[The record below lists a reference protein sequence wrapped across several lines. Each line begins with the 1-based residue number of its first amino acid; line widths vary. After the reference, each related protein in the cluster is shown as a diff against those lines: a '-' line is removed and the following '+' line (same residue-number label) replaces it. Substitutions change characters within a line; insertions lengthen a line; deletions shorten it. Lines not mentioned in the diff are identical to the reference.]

1 MFRKLFLLL
10 TTLVLV
16 AGASCAPVDKA
27 EKQSEQVCKYI
38 VLFEKSMDDLQVA
51 EKFADQDALEAHF
64 EVVRMNFNDLVQSAS
79 ALEMAE
85 QDDFEAAVNNLME
98 EANKLPDD
106 ITVSDALQQLDEE
119 IQEVVQSAENL
130 KSGLNCVDIAE
141 ES

>member
-10 TTLVLV
+10 TILVLV

-38 VLFEKSMDDLQVA
+38 VLFEISIDDLQVA

-85 QDDFEAAVNNLME
+85 QEDFEAAVNNLME

-106 ITVSDALQQLDEE
+106 ITVPDALQQLNEE
-119 IQEVVQSAENL
+119 IQDVVQAAENL
-130 KSGLNCVDIAE
+130 KAGLNCVDIAE

>member
-10 TTLVLV
+10 TILVLL

-38 VLFEKSMDDLQVA
+38 VLFEKSIDDLQVA
-51 EKFADQDALEAHF
+51 EKFADQNALEAHF

-98 EANKLPDD
+98 EADKLPDD
-106 ITVSDALQQLDEE
+106 ITVPDALQQLNDE
-119 IQEVVQSAENL
+119 IQEVVQAAENL
-130 KSGLNCVDIAE
+130 KAGLNCVDIAE

>member
-38 VLFEKSMDDLQVA
+38 VLFEKSIDDLQVA
-51 EKFADQDALEAHF
+51 EKFADQEALEAHF

-106 ITVSDALQQLDEE
+106 ITVSDALQQLDDE
-119 IQEVVQSAENL
+119 IQEVVQAAENL